1 MATFIL
7 KYQVQGCIGGT
18 DKSYLGQI
26 WLSRQSGIR
35 METYIWGI
43 IACSG
48 FLVAV
53 CLCRFCG
60 DCDGEEGE
68 DGDGDGGGDG
78 GGD

>member
-1 MATFIL
+1 
-7 KYQVQGCIGGT
+7 
-18 DKSYLGQI
+18 
-26 WLSRQSGIR
+26 